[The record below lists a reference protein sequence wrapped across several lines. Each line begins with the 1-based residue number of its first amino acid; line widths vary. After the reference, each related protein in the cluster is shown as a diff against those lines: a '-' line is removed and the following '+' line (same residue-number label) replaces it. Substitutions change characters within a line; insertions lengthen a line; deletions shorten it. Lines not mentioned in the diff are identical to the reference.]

1 MTHRNL
7 DAICDFIAGAP
18 SRPFPAEVL
27 DAAKQCVVDWVA
39 VSVAALNEPGPRIV
53 RDYVNNWR
61 SQGNALSLYGDTGA
75 AAPIALVNGT
85 LSHTLDYD
93 DVHLGTAYHASGP
106 SLAAALATGMDRG
119 RSGRE
124 ILAAFIVGFEV
135 GVAAGQRDIGL
146 KLVNQGWHPT
156 GTLGHF
162 SAVAA
167 AALLLGLDR
176 HRLADSFGLAAT
188 QAAGLM
194 ISAGSSAKPFHVG
207 KAAMNGVVAAELAA
221 QGLDASPQIFNDAK
235 TGVFSCLLQTPI
247 DPDFQDL
254 GRVWQITQNSFKPY
268 AACQLTHAPFE
279 AACQLKSEF
288 ALDQVRS
295 IRAFVNPLAIKVA
308 GKTQPKTPIEG
319 KFSIAYCVALGL
331 HGHAAVPDD
340 FSPARL
346 SDPKITAAADL
357 VEVVP
362 VESMQRWASRVE
374 LVRDDGTRTATIEAA
389 LGSLDRPLRWPEIET
404 KFMLAAEP
412 VYRQQTRALLSALRC
427 FDEPGR
433 LAEIIAIIKAT
444 EMGE

>member
-7 DAICDFIAGAP
+7 DAVCDFIAGAP
-18 SRPFPAEVL
+18 SRSFPAEVL

-39 VSVAALNEPGPRIV
+39 ASVAALDEPGPRIV
-53 RDYVNNWR
+53 RDYVKSWR
-61 SQGNALSLYGDTGA
+61 SRGNALSLYGDTGA

-85 LSHTLDYD
+85 LSHSLDYD
-93 DVHLGTAYHASGP
+93 DVHLGTACHASGP
-106 SLAAALATGMDRG
+106 TLAAALATGMDRC
-119 RSGRE
+119 RSGRD
-124 ILAAFIVGFEV
+124 ILAAFIAGYEV

-146 KLVNQGWHPT
+146 NLVHQGWHPT

-176 HRLADSFGLAAT
+176 HQLTNSFGLAAT

-207 KAAMNGVVAAELAA
+207 KAAMNGVIAAELAA
-221 QGLDASPQIFNDAK
+221 QGLDASPQIFDDAK
-235 TGVFSCLLQTPI
+235 SGVFTSLLQTPI
-247 DPDFQDL
+247 EPDFQDL
-254 GRVWQITQNSFKPY
+254 GRVWQITRNSFKPY

-279 AACQLKSEF
+279 AARQLQDEF
-288 ALDQVRS
+288 LHAGVRA

-308 GKTQPKTPIEG
+308 GRTQPKLPIEG

-331 HGHAAVPDD
+331 HGHAAVPGD
-340 FSPARL
+340 FSQARL
-346 SDPKITAAADL
+346 SDRKIAAAADR

-374 LVRDDGTRTATIEAA
+374 LDRDDGTRSATIEAA
-389 LGSLDRPLRWPEIET
+389 LGSLDRPLRWPEIEI

-412 VYRQQTRALLSALRC
+412 VYRKQTRALLSALRC

-433 LAEIIAIIKAT
+433 LDEITAIMKGTIR
-444 EMGE
+444 